1 MGFNGYEDELEYLEK
16 MIDSG
21 NKDWDKAIYDLD
33 LNIHRDSLRKAW
45 DTTKFSG
52 YSVLKYFKNK
62 QEKNLSVD
70 EIERLEELKDKVYKE
85 KCKLQD
91 ANREK
96 RKYLREESR
105 TETMLEYL
113 RECIND
119 LEHISFKKCDYTY
132 GTNIEATL
140 LVSDLHNGAKVDNIY
155 NYYDEDVLIDRLEQL
170 KDKTVALCKKNQVD
184 LLNIELLGDFITGR
198 IHGSTISQAND
209 DLVSQIVNI
218 SEILANFINEIAK
231 EVPNVRVYSVFG
243 NHDRSTK
250 NKSDGAVRENFG
262 RLVPE
267 FIKLR
272 LRHIK
277 VIDSKYEDHLTYKL
291 RDGRLIVNTH
301 GQYDNLANARN
312 HFVNLLKQDVFE
324 IHMAHYHEYKES
336 DGVVVNGSI
345 MGADDY
351 AISLRKNSKAT
362 QILRIYG
369 EDTCCYKLELD

>member
-1 MGFNGYEDELEYLEK
+1 MQTYEDKLVYLEE

-21 NKDWDKAIYDLD
+21 NKDWQKAVFDLD
-33 LNIHRDSLRKAW
+33 LNIHPDSLRKAFG
-45 DTTKFSG
+45 TTNFSG

-62 QEKNLSVD
+62 QEENLSTD
-70 EIERLEELKDKVYKE
+70 EIERLEELRDKVYKE

-91 ANREK
+91 VNREK

-113 RECIND
+113 RECIDD
-119 LEHISFKKCDYTY
+119 LEPISFKKCDYTF

-155 NYYDEDVLIDRLEQL
+155 NYYDENVLIDRLAQL
-170 KDKTVALCKKNQVD
+170 KDKTIALCKKNEVD
-184 LLNIELLGDFITGR
+184 QLNIELLGDFITGI

-209 DLVSQIVNI
+209 DLVSQIVNV

-231 EVPNVRVYSVFG
+231 EIPNVRVYSVFG

-250 NKSDGAVRENFG
+250 SKSEGAIRENFG

-267 FIKLR
+267 FIRLR
-272 LRHIK
+272 LPHVK
-277 VIDSKYEDHLTYKL
+277 VIDSKCEDHLAYRL

-301 GQYDNLANARN
+301 GHYDNLSNARN
-312 HFVNLLKQDVFE
+312 HFVNLLKQDIFE

-345 MGADDY
+345 MGSDDY

-362 QILRIYG
+362 QVLRIYG